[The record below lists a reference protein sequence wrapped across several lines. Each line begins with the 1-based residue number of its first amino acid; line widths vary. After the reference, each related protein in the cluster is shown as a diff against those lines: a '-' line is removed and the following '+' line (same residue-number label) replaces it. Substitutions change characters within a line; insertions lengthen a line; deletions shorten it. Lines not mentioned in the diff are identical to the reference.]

1 MNTQTLASNSNL
13 KSPVIAKDQDDAR
26 LVTREKKR
34 WMMEALMKLGAGL
47 FFLLSGFAIYAG
59 WKLRDR
65 EYLTAETGTGYLLG
79 IVGSALMLILL
90 LYPMRKRFRFMA
102 GWGPIHYWFRIHMML
117 GVLGPICILYHANFT
132 LGSTN
137 SSVALFSMLLV
148 AGSGLI
154 GRYLYVQIHHGLYG
168 RRMSLKELIGELEEE
183 KGDLARNLE
192 FNPNVKKQLLH
203 FANSVLSHSKG
214 FFFTAGIFFFMR
226 LRTRWAYRSLRGPL
240 KRGLKEE
247 ARRKGW
253 STSIYRRNLR
263 NARREAWRFLR
274 QVRKVAEF
282 NVYERLFALWH
293 LFHLPLMVMMMAAGV
308 FHVIAVHAY

>member
-1 MNTQTLASNSNL
+1 MNTQTLASHSTL
-13 KSPVIAKDQDDAR
+13 SPPAAAKGQGVPRPATRKKSG
-26 LVTREKKR
+26 
-34 WMMEALMKLGAGL
+34 WGMETLMKVGAGL
-47 FFLLSGFAIYAG
+47 FFFLSGFAIYAG

-79 IVGSALMLILL
+79 ILGSVMMLILL

-102 GWGPIHYWFRIHMML
+102 RWGPLRYWFRYHMML
-117 GVLGPICILYHANFT
+117 GVLGPVCILYHANFS

-168 RRMSLKELIGELEEE
+168 QRMNLEELTCELEEE
-183 KGDLARNLE
+183 KGELARNLG
-192 FNPNVKKQLLH
+192 FAPNVKKQLLH
-203 FANSVLSHSKG
+203 FANSILSHSKG
-214 FFFTAGIFFFMR
+214 FFFSVGIFFFIR
-226 LRTRWAYRSLRGPL
+226 LRIRWTYRGLRGSL

-253 STSIYRRNLR
+253 NASVYRRNLR
-263 NARREAWRFLR
+263 NARLEAWRFLR
-274 QVRKVAEF
+274 QIRKVAEF

-293 LFHLPLMVMMMAAGV
+293 ILHIPLLVMMMMAGV